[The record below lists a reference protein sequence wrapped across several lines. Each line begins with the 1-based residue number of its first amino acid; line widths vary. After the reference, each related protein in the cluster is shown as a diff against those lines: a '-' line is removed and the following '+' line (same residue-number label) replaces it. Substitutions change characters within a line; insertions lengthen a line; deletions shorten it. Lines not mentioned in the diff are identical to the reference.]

1 MILNVCHVLNQV
13 SANKKNNSIRGVG
26 EEKVKTLLPM
36 DLGCLAK
43 VNVPIHKKRKLREK
57 TWIVFFW
64 TMFFIIGIQ
73 ILDSK
78 I

>member
-36 DLGCLAK
+36 DLGLFGK
-43 VNVPIHKKRKLREK
+43 
-57 TWIVFFW
+57 
-64 TMFFIIGIQ
+64 
-73 ILDSK
+73 SK
-78 I
+78 CANSQEAQA